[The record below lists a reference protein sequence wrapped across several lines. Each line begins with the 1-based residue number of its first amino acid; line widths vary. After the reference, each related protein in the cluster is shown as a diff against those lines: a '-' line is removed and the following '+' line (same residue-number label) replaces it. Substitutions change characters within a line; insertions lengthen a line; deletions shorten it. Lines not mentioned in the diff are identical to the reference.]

1 MGGKLM
7 AFSILG
13 STALLEHWSIEKA
26 KLRVLE
32 CGLQDFSFVFD
43 LVLAVF
49 NPKSELRNRISVLA
63 WNTDVGYA
71 RRRGCT
77 TPALGRVHLCGPQ
90 WFRIRKSEIGNVTCA
105 ISEAA

>member
-43 LVLAVF
+43 FVLAVF
-49 NPKSELRNRISVLA
+49 NPKSELRNL
-63 WNTDVGYA
+63 
-71 RRRGCT
+71 
-77 TPALGRVHLCGPQ
+77 
-90 WFRIRKSEIGNVTCA
+90 KSEGGGEHGAGSC
-105 ISEAA
+105 SKRSSR